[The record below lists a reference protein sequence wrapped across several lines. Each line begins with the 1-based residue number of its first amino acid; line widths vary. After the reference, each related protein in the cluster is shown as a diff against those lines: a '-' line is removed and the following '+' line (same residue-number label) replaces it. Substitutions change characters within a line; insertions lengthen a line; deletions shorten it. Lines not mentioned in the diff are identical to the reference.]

1 VITVSRAAR
10 VSYASLRATANLGT
24 NGTAMR
30 TLRLAY
36 RDDDRTPVIF
46 CIKEMARRHYD
57 IDVEVVQIQGT
68 EEYEAALFDGS
79 CDVIIEHLEYLYDE
93 AGKGKKVAIFCAPS
107 KGSSQELVVRA
118 HIHAP
123 EELKGGTLA
132 VRSSGQP
139 HAAVLWLR
147 MMGLEKTVQ
156 TILVK
161 DSEVGRWGQW
171 KKVVSGECI
180 GTFMSPLYLK
190 PALSAG
196 LKVLDVPDLPS
207 VGQYAQACR
216 SEFAAKNSQLL
227 KDYLKATIHAVCL
240 MIFRRD
246 EALAIVSTEPMK
258 RMKIESR
265 EGMERQFDAIAKG
278 LKPKPYPT
286 PQAIVN
292 TYDMAVLDY
301 PDAKDM
307 NPLSLW
313 DLHWVRQLDDEGFL
327 DGLIDNL
334 AKP

>member
-1 VITVSRAAR
+1 MK
-10 VSYASLRATANLGT
+10 
-24 NGTAMR
+24 MR

-57 IDVEVVQIQGT
+57 IDVEVVQIKGT

-79 CDVIIEHLEYLYDE
+79 SDVIIEHLEYLYDE
-93 AGKGKKVAIFCAPS
+93 AVKGKKVALFCAPS
-107 KGSSQELVVRA
+107 KGSSQELVVPASMRS
-118 HIHAP
+118 P
-123 EELKGGTLA
+123 EELKGGMLA

-139 HAAVLWLR
+139 HAASLWLT
-147 MMGLEKTVQ
+147 MMGLENEVRTR
-156 TILVK
+156 LVK
-161 DSEVGRWGQW
+161 DNEVGRWGQW

-180 GTFMSPLYLK
+180 GTFMSPLYLE

-207 VGQYAQACR
+207 VGHYAQACL
-216 SEFAAKNSQLL
+216 SEFAANNSAFL
-227 KDYLKATIHAVCL
+227 KDYLRAAIHAVCL

-246 EALAIVSTEPMK
+246 EALAIVTTEPMK

-265 EGMERQFDAIAKG
+265 EGMERQFDAIVKG

-286 PQAIVN
+286 PQAIAN
-292 TYDMAVLDY
+292 TFAMAVLDY
-301 PDAKDM
+301 PGAKDM

-313 DLHWVRQLDDEGFL
+313 DLHWVRQLDDEGFI
-327 DGLIDNL
+327 DGLIQNL
-334 AKP
+334 LEQ